1 MEKINTTE
9 NLRLWLR
16 SCPAVDRNL
25 RFDVDFMTDDPVQ
38 YALWQSP
45 SALTYK
51 TDILG
56 HVYLADIQEL
66 NYIFQAL
73 FHHSKD
79 VAQNLDNLGFFTEF
93 MNWINRQNVER
104 SFPEIEEGAVLSIT
118 PALSPYVY
126 DADSDTGR
134 YQIQL
139 RMRYRRK

>member
-1 MEKINTTE
+1 MAQINTTE
-9 NLRLWLR
+9 NLRKWIR
-16 SCPAVDRNL
+16 SCPAVDRSL

-45 SALTYK
+45 SAISYK

-56 HVYLADIQEL
+56 NVYLADIQEL

-79 VAQNLDNLGFFTEF
+79 VAQNLGNLDFFADF
-93 MNWINRQNVER
+93 ISWINRQNLKR
-104 SFPEIEEGAVLSIT
+104 SFPEIEEGTVLSIT
-118 PALSPYVY
+118 PTLSPYVY